1 MPERLLLLS
10 TWDHSFLML
19 AQDYVML
26 CGWPVY
32 GVLNVFRGRVVLA
45 CGHVSVVDY
54 VPVTFRMQ
62 SVVSVCTASWKTV
75 LKVLSVLH
83 DRATN

>member
-1 MPERLLLLS
+1 M
-10 TWDHSFLML
+10 
-19 AQDYVML
+19 
-26 CGWPVY
+26 Y
-32 GVLNVFRGRVVLA
+32 GVLNVFRARVVLA
-45 CGHVSVVDY
+45 GGHVSVVDY

-62 SVVSVCTASWKTV
+62 SAVVSVCTASWKTV